1 MEDLKK
7 DDHAMRYT
15 ADMAKNHN
23 KNLPSIQERKAGE
36 WNTTDMIK
44 QRTKIKVLMVL
55 FCCMS
60 TGALHMEMVSKP
72 STAAFLLFK
81 GSDNEQKSHTFGA

>member
-1 MEDLKK
+1 
-7 DDHAMRYT
+7 
-15 ADMAKNHN
+15 
-23 KNLPSIQERKAGE
+23 
-36 WNTTDMIK
+36 MIK